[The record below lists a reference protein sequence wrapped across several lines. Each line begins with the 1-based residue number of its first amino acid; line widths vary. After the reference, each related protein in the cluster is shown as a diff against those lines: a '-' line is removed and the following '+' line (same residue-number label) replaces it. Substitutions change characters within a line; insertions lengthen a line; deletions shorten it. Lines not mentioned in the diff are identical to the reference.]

1 MNTIN
6 NKPFQISKQIVFKAW
21 KLVKANAGS
30 AGVDEESIKDFEANL
45 KDNLYKLWNRMASGS
60 YMPPAVKG
68 VAIPKKTGGTRVLGI
83 PCVADRIAQ
92 TVVKLTFEPIV
103 ERIFLDDS
111 YGYRPNKSAHDAIA
125 ITRSRCWNFDWVLE
139 FDIKGL
145 FDNIQHELL
154 LKAVHKHTDCKWVI
168 LYIERWLTASMLM
181 PDGTIKARD
190 KGTPQGGVISPVLS
204 NLFLHYIF
212 DKWMQINYKSNPWCR
227 YADDGLVHCNTYE
240 EAANLFSQIEQRFK
254 KCGLEIHPDKT
265 KIVYCKDDKRTKDY
279 HINEF
284 TFLGYTFCMRT
295 AIRRYDNKIFNSF
308 LPAISKKAHSTIL
321 MQIKLKWKIHLQTDI
336 SLEELAK
343 RYNPIIRGWIQYYGK
358 FYKTALKKIANYINL
373 RLVKWGRRKYLKLK
387 GHKQKAYDWLVR
399 VYKANPNLFD
409 YWKMFNVC

>member
-1 MNTIN
+1 LNTID
-6 NKPFQISKQIVFKAW
+6 NKPFQISKQLVFRAW

-60 YMPPAVKG
+60 YMPPPVKG
-68 VAIPKKTGGTRVLGI
+68 VAIPKKTGGTRMLGV

-103 ERIFLDDS
+103 ERIFLGDS

-125 ITRSRCWNFDWVLE
+125 VTRRRCWEFDWVLE

-168 LYIERWLTASMLM
+168 LYIERWLTAPMLM
-181 PDGTIKARD
+181 PDGTMKTRD

-204 NLFLHYIF
+204 NLFLHYVF

-240 EAANLFSQIEQRFK
+240 EAVNLLSQIEQRFK
-254 KCGLEIHPDKT
+254 SCGLEIHPDKT
-265 KIVYCKDDKRTKDY
+265 KIVYCKDDIRTKDY

-284 TFLGYTFCMRT
+284 TFLGYMFCMRT
-295 AIRRYDNKIFNSF
+295 AIRRYDRRLFNAF
-308 LPAISKKAHSTIL
+308 LPAISKKARVSIL
-321 MQIKLKWKIHLQTDI
+321 LQIKLKWKMHLQTDI

-358 FYKTALKKIANYINL
+358 FYKTELQKIANYINL
-373 RLVKWGRRKYLKLK
+373 RLIKWARRKYLKLK

-399 VYKANPNLFD
+399 VYKSNPNLFE
-409 YWKMFNVC
+409 YWKLFSVC